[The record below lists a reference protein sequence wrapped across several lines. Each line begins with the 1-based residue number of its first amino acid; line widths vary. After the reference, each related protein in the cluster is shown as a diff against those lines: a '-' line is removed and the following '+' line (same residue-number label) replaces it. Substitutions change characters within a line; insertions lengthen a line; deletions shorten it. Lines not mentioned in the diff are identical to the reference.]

1 MVKEIPPLVSQVLEV
16 SLNQATDEEKQNIL
30 DRVTRSEVASM
41 VLAMTRAPRMRM
53 TSTIPSWGHS
63 DDRFGMVS
71 AIKAGDISA
80 AFDHAAI
87 ATNRYFCDFASATRI
102 LH

>member
-1 MVKEIPPLVSQVLEV
+1 M
-16 SLNQATDEEKQNIL
+16 NQATDEEKQNIL

-87 ATNRYFCDFASATRI
+87 ATNRYFCDFLRPPQEFYTNPNI
-102 LH
+102 LWGCKEAM

>member
-1 MVKEIPPLVSQVLEV
+1 M
-16 SLNQATDEEKQNIL
+16 NQATDEQKQNIL

-80 AFDHAAI
+80 AFDHAAV
-87 ATNRYFCDFASATRI
+87 ATNRYFCDFCVRHKNSTLTHTSRGDARRQCRG
-102 LH
+102 